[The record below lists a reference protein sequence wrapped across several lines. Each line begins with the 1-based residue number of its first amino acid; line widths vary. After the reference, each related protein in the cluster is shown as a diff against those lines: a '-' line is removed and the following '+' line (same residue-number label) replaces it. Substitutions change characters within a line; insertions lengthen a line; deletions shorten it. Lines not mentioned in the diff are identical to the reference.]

1 MYTKNQVI
9 KIPTRDWVKG
19 KAKQISV
26 TFSLNDCDLYMSI
39 FAEAKRTESTLAGV
53 LKRIAY
59 AHYTKEAK

>member
-1 MYTKNQVI
+1 MNTKNQVI
-9 KIPTRDWVKG
+9 EIPTRDWVKG

-59 AHYTKEAK
+59 IHYNKEAE